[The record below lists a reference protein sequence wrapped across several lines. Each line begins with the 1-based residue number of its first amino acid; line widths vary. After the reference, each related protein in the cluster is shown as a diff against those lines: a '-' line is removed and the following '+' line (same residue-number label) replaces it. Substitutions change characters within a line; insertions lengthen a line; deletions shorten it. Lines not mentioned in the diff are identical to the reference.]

1 MMQDTASISAPA
13 GALAVRLDTG
23 LIRTT
28 LANEQAMALMS
39 ARPWSVPGVL
49 AAGLAGRLE
58 AHVAGTGVDPV
69 LLPYDETVLD
79 ALRTARDAGRETV
92 LVGQGPAAQAIADHL
107 GLFDRMAE
115 AAPDGAEMI
124 TRTPRGGWAP
134 YLKAIRPHQ
143 WLKNILIFLPLLAAH
158 QFFPWSIWAAVL
170 AFVTFSLTASSVY
183 VLNDLM
189 DLAADRAHPRKR
201 KRPFASGMVPLRH
214 GFWMAPGLLFLAV
227 LLAAVS
233 LPPYFLFVLASY
245 YIATLAYSLVLKRKR
260 VIDICML
267 AGLYTMRVVAGGA
280 AVQLYVSP
288 WMLAFS
294 VFLFLSL
301 AAVKRQ
307 AELVEGKEKDI
318 EKLAGRGYEPG
329 DLPIVE
335 MMAMAAGY
343 NAVLVMA
350 LYIFSTADLLYESP
364 LILWCVCPVL
374 LYWISRMV
382 MIGHNG
388 QMDDDPVIF
397 AVRDRTSQFCGLLVL
412 GFAVAATFL

>member
-1 MMQDTASISAPA
+1 MSDTP
-13 GALAVRLDTG
+13 LAVPLDNG
-23 LIRTT
+23 LIRSR
-28 LANEQAMALMS
+28 LSNEQAMAMMS
-39 ARPWSVPGVL
+39 AAPGRMVSVL
-49 AAGLAGRLE
+49 AAGLSGRLP
-58 AHVAGTGVDPV
+58 ALVAGHDIDPAA
-69 LLPYDETVLD
+69 LPYDEDVL
-79 ALRTARDAGRETV
+79 AAVRAARDAGRETV
-92 LVGQGPAAQAIADHL
+92 LVTDDAVTGRAIADHL
-107 GLFDRMAE
+107 DLFDHI
-115 AAPDGAEMI
+115 AAVAPEGAGAPPA
-124 TRTPRGGWAP
+124 TARGGWKP

-143 WLKNILIFLPLLAAH
+143 WLKNILIFLPILAAH
-158 QFFPWSIWAAVL
+158 EFSGWAIWACVL
-170 AFVTFSLTASSVY
+170 AFVSFSLAASSVY

-189 DLAADRAHPRKR
+189 DLEADRVHPRKR
-201 KRPFASGMVPLRH
+201 KRPFASGAVPLRH
-214 GFWMAPGLLFLAV
+214 GFWMAPGMLVLAFG
-227 LLAAVS
+227 LAAVS
-233 LPPYFLFVLASY
+233 LPGYFLFVLAAY
-245 YIATLAYSLVLKRKR
+245 YAATLAYSLVLKRKR

-267 AGLYTMRVVAGGA
+267 AGLYTMRVIAGGA
-280 AVQLYVSP
+280 AAALEVSP

-307 AELVEGKEKDI
+307 AELVEGKEKDL
-318 EKLAGRGYEPG
+318 EKIAGRGYAPG

-350 LYIFSTADLLYESP
+350 LYIFSTADVLYESP